1 MEGNL
6 MKKSFIIF
14 FLLLIS
20 LNIFSDINQY
30 NFFFIKPGSFFD
42 YTFDTDKNL
51 HLELGIV
58 DKYQVMESKD
68 LLKTVWSQERD
79 LIGGQ
84 LQVESNYYTHAI
96 SSSNA
101 LGLLQMKYMTAE
113 DLYVYNLFDPYDNLK
128 GALEY
133 HGYLRRI
140 FGEEKMQIAAY
151 HDGPGT
157 IQRNGMT
164 DSGELYYLKVKKAQN
179 NYQNTSIYSP
189 QVYGV
194 SIDFLGNELRSEFYY
209 NIAYRKMELYTSLNT
224 NIIKNDGI
232 IKNEMDLEYS
242 FLYYPRTNFAYGI
255 NNLNGV
261 IRLGLPWEFFI
272 IRFNDENQIFFQK
285 QIGDN
290 FIFKTDIKNNSA
302 YIGAGF
308 LIYNIKSL
316 IGYEIFDNTLSF
328 ELQIY

>member
-1 MEGNL
+1 MEGTM
-6 MKKSFIIF
+6 MKKTFIII

-20 LNIFSDINQY
+20 LNIFAEINQY
-30 NFFFIKPGSFFD
+30 NRLFLKPGAYFD
-42 YTFDTDKNL
+42 YTFNTDKNL
-51 HLELGIV
+51 HLELGMV

-68 LLKTVWSQERD
+68 ILKTVWSQERD

-101 LGLLQMKYMTAE
+101 IGLLQMKYMTAE

-140 FGEEKMQIAAY
+140 FGEEKKQIAAY

-157 IQRNGMT
+157 IKNNGMT
-164 DSGELYYLKVKKAQN
+164 DSGELYYLKVKKAQE
-179 NYQNTSIYSP
+179 NYQNTGIYSP

-194 SIDFLGNELRSEFYY
+194 SIDFIGNELKTDFYY

-232 IKNEMDLEYS
+232 IKSEMNLDYS
-242 FLYYPRTNFAYGI
+242 FLYYPRTNFAYGL
-255 NNLNGV
+255 NNFNGV
-261 IRLGLPWEFFI
+261 IRLGLPWEYFVI
-272 IRFNDENQIFFQK
+272 KFNNENQLYFQK
-285 QIGDN
+285 KLGDY
-290 FIFKTDIKNNSA
+290 FIFKMDIKNNSA
-302 YIGAGF
+302 YFGAGF
-308 LIYNIKSL
+308 LISNIKSFV
-316 IGYEIFDNTLSF
+316 GYELFNKTISF